1 MEYWQPEFEKL
12 SRKEIESLQIERL
25 QKTIGIALKS
35 PFYSKRLSSFGIKPD
50 TIRTLDDL
58 RRIPFTTK
66 EDLRLS
72 YPDGMLAVSK
82 EKVVRLHGSSGTTG
96 KSTVIFHTRED
107 IDNWTNLVARG
118 LFAIGVRPHDVFQNM
133 MTYGLFTGGL
143 GLHYGAEKLGA
154 LVIPIGSGNTKRQ
167 INFILDFKT
176 TVVHI
181 TPSYALHF
189 SDVVREEGMEP
200 RDLGL
205 KRAIFGAEPY
215 SDGTRKKLED
225 IFGIDTYNCYGL
237 SELNGPGVGFDC
249 EYKNGSHI
257 WEDNYI
263 LEVIDPKT
271 QEPVPDG
278 ETGEIVL
285 TNINR
290 EGMPI
295 LRYRTRDLASVFP
308 DACQC
313 GRLHRRISRIM
324 GRTDDMLII
333 RGVNVFPSQIEE
345 VLMNIPEV
353 GTNYQIQLDRE
364 EHLDKLT
371 IKVELYQKFFHGDLS
386 ELRAI
391 KTKITDAV
399 KNEIIIT
406 PNIELVEPGTLE
418 PSMGK
423 AKRVVDNRQI

>member
-35 PFYSKRLSSFGIKPD
+35 TFYSKRLGSLGIKPD
-50 TIRTLDDL
+50 TIKTLDDL

-96 KSTVIFHTRED
+96 KSTVIFHTWED

-189 SDVVREEGMEP
+189 SDAVREEGMEP

-215 SDGTRKKLED
+215 SEGTRKKLED
-225 IFGIDTYNCYGL
+225 IFGMDTYNCYGL

-249 EYKNGSHI
+249 QYKSGSHI

-263 LEVIDPKT
+263 LEMINPKT

-285 TNINR
+285 TSINR

-308 DACQC
+308 DTCKC

-391 KTKITDAV
+391 KNKITDAV

-423 AKRVVDNRQI
+423 AKRVIDNRQI